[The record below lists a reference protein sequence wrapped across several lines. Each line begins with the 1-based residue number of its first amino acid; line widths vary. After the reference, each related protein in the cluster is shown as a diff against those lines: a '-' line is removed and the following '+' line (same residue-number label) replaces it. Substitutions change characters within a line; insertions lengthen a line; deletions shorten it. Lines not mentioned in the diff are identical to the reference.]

1 MNKDSLADLEQ
12 AAVQRREAVAAAFKQ
27 LAVQMQPANLAREAT
42 ESATLK
48 ASEAVQAAASK
59 ATTPKGLG
67 VSVAAVAAGTALIA
81 GWRTRLFGLLP
92 EKPEV
97 QPVMQKMEE
106 AVPPPQPEPEASEP
120 SLSEPS
126 LKATLGAAAGLGAAI
141 AVGTALSKM
150 LPVSE
155 RERDL
160 LDGVGEEL
168 KNQFVTYAQA
178 LIQAKTAPGWVNVA
192 TTLLGVLAAR
202 GDAVKNETGEPKV

>member
-42 ESATLK
+42 ESATAK
-48 ASEAVQAAASK
+48 ASEAMQAAAGK
-59 ATTPKGLG
+59 AATPKSLG

-92 EKPEV
+92 EKPEA
-97 QPVMQKMEE
+97 QPVIQKVEE
-106 AVPPPQPEPEASEP
+106 ASPPPKPEPEASEP

-178 LIQAKTAPGWVNVA
+178 LMRAKTAPGWVNVA

-202 GDAVKNETGEPKV
+202 SDPAKNEP